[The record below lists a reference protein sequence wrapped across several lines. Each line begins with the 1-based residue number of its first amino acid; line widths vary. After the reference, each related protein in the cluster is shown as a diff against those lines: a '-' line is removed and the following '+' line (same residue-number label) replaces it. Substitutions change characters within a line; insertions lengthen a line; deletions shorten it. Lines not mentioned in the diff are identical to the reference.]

1 MHKEYET
8 SGKTFCSPKCPCNW
22 AIHFNSSDDESYD
35 MAGAH
40 NYQHCSSNVDGYEID
55 PDHVT
60 LFSQLEEKY
69 FCAGLCTNPGHFVF
83 SNVNNG
89 IPDATCQSALALEM
103 TEPIKTLVLTNLIGM
118 LLTTISLGLIML
130 GIGIKLFKCAGKP
143 CKKFRAYKKRQKQF
157 KQAEMNAL
165 EMTEDSEEA
174 YEKVKPQSARSVPP
188 SAPPKK

>member
-1 MHKEYET
+1 M
-8 SGKTFCSPKCPCNW
+8 
-22 AIHFNSSDDESYD
+22 
-35 MAGAH
+35 
-40 NYQHCSSNVDGYEID
+40 
-55 PDHVT
+55 T

-69 FCAGLCTNPGHFVF
+69 YCAGLCTNPGHFVF

-103 TEPIKTLVLTNLIGM
+103 TEPIKNLVMTNLVGM

-130 GIGIKLFKCAGKP
+130 GIGVKLFRCDCKP
-143 CKKFRAYKKRQKQF
+143 TKKFRDYKKRQKLF
-157 KQAEMNAL
+157 KQAEMNAI

-174 YEKVKPQSARSVPP
+174 YEKVKPQSARSVPA